1 MRSSYYTYHKVSRG
15 DKVMWANDYT
25 DTIYTVTDSFPQ
37 SRDRIV
43 IEDCQTKVK
52 TRVSQNTVRKLSGA
66 EISVIN
72 AYHKLIKDVI
82 TTR

>member
-1 MRSSYYTYHKVSRG
+1 MSNSYYARQKVSHG
-15 DKVMWANDYT
+15 DKVMWANDYV
-25 DTIYTVTDSFPQ
+25 DNIYIVADAWPQ

-43 IEDCQTKVK
+43 IQDTKTKVK

-66 EISVIN
+66 EISIIN

-82 TTR
+82 STR